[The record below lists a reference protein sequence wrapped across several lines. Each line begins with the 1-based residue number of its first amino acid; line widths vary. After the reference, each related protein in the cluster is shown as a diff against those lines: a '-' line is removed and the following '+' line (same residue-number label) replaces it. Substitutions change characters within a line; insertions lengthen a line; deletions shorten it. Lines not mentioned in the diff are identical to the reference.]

1 MKYAREISPYKRMLV
16 FFITSKLLGVLNAPL
31 MSCHGGIRDLRA
43 SQMKCDIWRGIL
55 SRTNS
60 IPITSCPDR
69 SKPGVL
75 HELKADLGNS
85 ETALREE
92 WRSHIVGKR
101 WRLCQKAVKEIWL
114 RRLRG
119 RLVHVRQKHG
129 DICALIYSQQILW
142 GQRAT

>member
-1 MKYAREISPYKRMLV
+1 MWNISVQTHACLFNHFKAARCAERSSDVVSRWHPWSTSIQMKY
-16 FFITSKLLGVLNAPL
+16 
-31 MSCHGGIRDLRA
+31 
-43 SQMKCDIWRGIL
+43 DIWRGIL
-55 SRTNS
+55 SQTNS

-92 WRSHIVGKR
+92 WKKSSHIVGKR
-101 WRLCQKAVKEIWL
+101 WRLCQKAEKEIWL

-119 RLVHVRQKHG
+119 RLVRVRQKHG

-142 GQRAT
+142 GPRAT